1 MDLAA
6 LKILLTDPTKLIAKI
21 QSIRAKDTDVFED
34 IQPENHGVMD
44 EQLRKKREVKYDTG
58 ETDPITGKEIMTT
71 DYEEVTRI
79 PSAIEKQ
86 IIEWSV
92 QMAAGVPV
100 EPLAQPK
107 EGTETTMFNMVKYEL
122 DSNKTDFKD
131 KEVLR
136 LLGTYKRVA
145 EVWYSENAPEGYW
158 GELGNFPTRM
168 RLMLMSYETGDILF
182 PLFDSTGDFIGLT
195 REYKIRDD
203 DDKEVLMF
211 HVYRLPLVQFL

>member
-1 MDLAA
+1 MELDT
-6 LKILLTDPTKLIAKI
+6 LKKLLLDPAMLISRI
-21 QSIRAKDTDVFED
+21 QSLRPVDSDIFED
-34 IQPENHGVMD
+34 IQPENHDVMNGSI
-44 EQLRKKREVKYDTG
+44 RKKREVKYDTD
-58 ETDPITGKEIMTT
+58 EVDPVTDKPVMKT

-92 QMAAGVPV
+92 QIAAGVPV
-100 EPLAQPK
+100 EPHAQPK
-107 EGTETTMFNMVKYEL
+107 EGQEAVMFSMVKHEL
-122 DSNKTDFKD
+122 DSNKTNFKD

-145 EVWYSENAPEGYW
+145 EVWYSEEAPEGYW

-168 RLMLMSYETGDILF
+168 RIMLLSYENGNNLF
-182 PLFDSTGDFIGLT
+182 PLFDNTGDFIGLT
-195 REYKIRDD
+195 REYKIKDD

-211 HVYRLPLVQFL
+211 DIFMSDQRLT